1 MSKEKKTN
9 VMRILDKA
17 KIPYIARSYEYKE
30 SNLSGTHAAAALGYD
45 PAIVFKT
52 IVTKSDRTGPII
64 FCLPSSK
71 ELDLKAAARISKNKN
86 LEMIHVKDLPALT
99 GYVRGGCS
107 PIEMKKQFSTY
118 IDSSCIDSS
127 CLFHEQISI
136 SAGQR
141 GQQILLSARAL
152 IDFIH
157 ATTADITRT
166 ASSHL

>member
-1 MSKEKKTN
+1 
-9 VMRILDKA
+9 
-17 KIPYIARSYEYKE
+17 
-30 SNLSGTHAAAALGYD
+30 
-45 PAIVFKT
+45 
-52 IVTKSDRTGPII
+52 
-64 FCLPSSK
+64 
-71 ELDLKAAARISKNKN
+71 
-86 LEMIHVKDLPALT
+86 MIHVKDLPSLT

-107 PIEMKKQFSTY
+107 PIGMKKQFSTY
-118 IDSSCIDSS
+118 IDSSC
-127 CLFHEQISI
+127 LFHKQISI

>member
-1 MSKEKKTN
+1 MRKEKKTN

-17 KIPYIARSYEYKE
+17 KIPYTARSYEYKE

-52 IVTKSDRTGPII
+52 IVTKGDKTGPVV
-64 FCLPSSK
+64 FFFPLPTKKDFKTS
-71 ELDLKAAARISKNKN
+71 ARISKNKN
-86 LEMIHVKDLPALT
+86 LEMIHVKDLPSLT

-107 PIEMKKQFSTY
+107 PIGMKKQFSTY
-118 IDSSCIDSS
+118 IDSS

>member
-1 MSKEKKTN
+1 MRKEKKTN

-17 KIPYIARSYEYKE
+17 KIPYTARSYEYKE

-45 PAIVFKT
+45 PAIVF
-52 IVTKSDRTGPII
+52 
-64 FCLPSSK
+64 
-71 ELDLKAAARISKNKN
+71 NKN
-86 LEMIHVKDLPALT
+86 LEMIHVKDLPSLT

-107 PIEMKKQFSTY
+107 PIGMKKQFSTY
-118 IDSSCIDSS
+118 INSS

>member
-30 SNLSGTHAAAALGYD
+30 SNLSGTHAATALGYD

-52 IVTKSDRTGPII
+52 IVTKGDKTGPVV
-64 FCLPSSK
+64 FCLPSTK

-107 PIEMKKQFSTY
+107 PIGMKKQFSTY

>member
-30 SNLSGTHAAAALGYD
+30 SNLSGTHAATALGYD

-52 IVTKSDRTGPII
+52 I
-64 FCLPSSK
+64 
-71 ELDLKAAARISKNKN
+71 ARISKNKN
-86 LEMIHVKDLPALT
+86 LEMIHVKDLPSLT

-107 PIEMKKQFSTY
+107 PIGMKKQFSTY
-118 IDSSCIDSS
+118 IDSS

>member
-1 MSKEKKTN
+1 MRKEKKTN

-17 KIPYIARSYEYKE
+17 KIPYTARSYEYKE
-30 SNLSGTHAAAALGYD
+30 SNLSGTHTAAAPGYD
-45 PAIVFKT
+45 PTIDIKT
-52 IVTKSDRTGPII
+52 IVTKDNITGPVV
-64 FCLPSSK
+64 FYLPSTK

-86 LEMIHVKDLPALT
+86 LEMIHVKDLPSLT

-107 PIEMKKQFSTY
+107 PIGMKKQFSTY
-118 IDSSCIDSS
+118 INSS

>member
-1 MSKEKKTN
+1 M
-9 VMRILDKA
+9 
-17 KIPYIARSYEYKE
+17 
-30 SNLSGTHAAAALGYD
+30 
-45 PAIVFKT
+45 VFKT
-52 IVTKSDRTGPII
+52 IVTKGDKTGPVV
-64 FCLPSSK
+64 FCLPSTK
-71 ELDLKAAARISKNKN
+71 ELNLKAAARISKNKN

-107 PIEMKKQFSTY
+107 PIGMKKQFSTY
-118 IDSSCIDSS
+118 IDSS

>member
-1 MSKEKKTN
+1 
-9 VMRILDKA
+9 
-17 KIPYIARSYEYKE
+17 
-30 SNLSGTHAAAALGYD
+30 
-45 PAIVFKT
+45 
-52 IVTKSDRTGPII
+52 
-64 FCLPSSK
+64 
-71 ELDLKAAARISKNKN
+71 
-86 LEMIHVKDLPALT
+86 MIHVKDLPALT

-107 PIEMKKQFSTY
+107 PIGMKKQFSTY

-141 GQQILLSARAL
+141 GQQILLSVRAL